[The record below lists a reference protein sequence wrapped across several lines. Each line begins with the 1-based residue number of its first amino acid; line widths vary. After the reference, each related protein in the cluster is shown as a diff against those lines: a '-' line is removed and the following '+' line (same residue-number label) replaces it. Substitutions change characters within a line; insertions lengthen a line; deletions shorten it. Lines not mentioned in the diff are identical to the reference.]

1 MVNKDKAFD
10 KLEELKMET
19 YMKGEDLQKAN
30 ERFEKWLSE
39 QQVEENK
46 KENPSLYR

>member
-1 MVNKDKAFD
+1 MNKDKAFD
-10 KLEELKMET
+10 KWQELRAKA
-19 YMKGEDLQKAN
+19 YKKGEDLSKADK
-30 ERFEKWLSE
+30 EFEQWLIK